1 MSSTAT
7 RPPSRANASDIAS
20 PSPEPPPVTTTTLS
34 ANLCPRLSITCTS
47 SCGNGVSQASPLGHL
62 TPGRGLAVDE
72 GRGDR
77 SPMSNK
83 DNQISADL
91 PDLLLVRWM
100 LTAVLTRRA
109 GPGGI
114 SRTTRPFVSPQPL
127 IRIPEYD
134 GAEP

>member
-1 MSSTAT
+1 
-7 RPPSRANASDIAS
+7 
-20 PSPEPPPVTTTTLS
+20 
-34 ANLCPRLSITCTS
+34 
-47 SCGNGVSQASPLGHL
+47 
-62 TPGRGLAVDE
+62 
-72 GRGDR
+72 
-77 SPMSNK
+77 MSNK

-109 GPGGI
+109 GPDGI